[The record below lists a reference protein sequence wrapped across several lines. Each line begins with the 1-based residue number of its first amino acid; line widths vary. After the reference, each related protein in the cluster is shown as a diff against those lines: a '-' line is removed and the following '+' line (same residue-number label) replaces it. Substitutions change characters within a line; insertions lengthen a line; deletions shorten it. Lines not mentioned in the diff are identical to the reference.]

1 MPAGLHR
8 KGPTVTRT
16 LTPPAP
22 EVVDF
27 LTAGIARFT
36 KQDPAAIRPDSVLV
50 DLGLQSIDAVL
61 LSGEVEDHFQ
71 IELDP
76 ATIFSHETVGSFASD
91 ITKRLGAR

>member
-1 MPAGLHR
+1 MTASQ
-8 KGPTVTRT
+8 
-16 LTPPAP
+16 PAP

-27 LTAGIARFT
+27 LTTGIAKFT
-36 KQDPAAIRPDSVLV
+36 QQHPTAIRPDSVLV

-76 ATIFSHETVGSFASD
+76 ATIFEHETLESFALD
-91 ITKRLGAR
+91 ITTRLGGS

>member
-1 MPAGLHR
+1 MTEPH
-8 KGPTVTRT
+8 
-16 LTPPAP
+16 PAP

-36 KQDPAAIRPDSVLV
+36 RRDPAAIPPDAALV

-61 LSGEVEDHFQ
+61 LSGEVEDHFR

-76 ATIFSHETVGSFASD
+76 ATIFEHETLASFASE
-91 ITKRLGAR
+91 ITARMAPQ

>member
-1 MPAGLHR
+1 M
-8 KGPTVTRT
+8 TTT
-16 LTPPAP
+16 LTSPAP

-36 KQDPAAIRPDSVLV
+36 RQDPAAIRPDSALV

-61 LSGEVEDHFQ
+61 LSGEVEDHFG

-76 ATIFSHETVGSFASD
+76 ATIFEHDTLASFASD
-91 ITKRLGAR
+91 ITARLETR